1 MTTLPE
7 NHPLRQELNDEVH
20 ARPPP
25 ALVAPCRISFLAL
38 LSEPKSRKAERAH
51 LAALCEK
58 FGVAPPAASANHFKA
73 EILTGQP
80 GAITLLWERHT
91 EFARYMVIAAG
102 AADDPF
108 AEPALS
114 RLPPDWVAAIPGK
127 LLVATH
133 IAMLP
138 DKGVPIDPDRL
149 SVRHFSGNVLV
160 GAHVSAEAGTA
171 FADFRILPDGFSR
184 LMVWN
189 RSMTP
194 RQAGRT
200 VQRLIELDSYRMMT
214 LLALPIARGLSP
226 FLTQCERELA
236 EITARM
242 MDAPV
247 EEEPRLLQR
256 LTKLE
261 AEIQSRHADNHF
273 RFSAASAY
281 HDLVERRIA
290 ELREGRLEGVQ
301 TFEEFTERR
310 LVPAVNTCR
319 SVAGQLDSLSERV
332 ARATQSLS
340 TRTAITRERQNQAL
354 LETMARR
361 AKMQLRLQQ
370 TVEGLSIAAISYYLV
385 GLIGYGAKGAKAAG
399 LPWEPDLVMALSIP
413 FVVGFLAYGLQRIRA
428 RLKLGS
434 GE

>member
-1 MTTLPE
+1 MKLPA
-7 NHPLRQELNDEVH
+7 NHALRQELNDEVH

-25 ALVAPCRISFLAL
+25 ALSASCRISFLAL
-38 LSEPKSRKAERAH
+38 LSEPKSRTAERAH
-51 LAALCEK
+51 IAVLCER
-58 FGVAPPAASANHFKA
+58 FGVVSPVASANHFNA
-73 EILTGQP
+73 EMLKGQP
-80 GAITLLWERHT
+80 GAVTLLWERHT
-91 EFARYMVIAAG
+91 EFARYMVIAEGAG
-102 AADDPF
+102 DDPF
-108 AEPALS
+108 AKSALS
-114 RLPPDWVAAIPGK
+114 YLPEDWVAAIPGK

-133 IAMLP
+133 IAVLP
-138 DKGVPIDPDRL
+138 DTGQPIDPDRL
-149 SVRHFSGNVLV
+149 SAQYFSGHVLV
-160 GAHVSAEAGTA
+160 GADVGAEAGTA
-171 FADFRILPDGFSR
+171 FADFRILADGFSR

-189 RSMTP
+189 KSMTP
-194 RQAGRT
+194 RQSGRT

-226 FLTQCERELA
+226 FLSQCERELA
-236 EITARM
+236 EITGRM
-242 MDAPV
+242 TDAPV
-247 EEEPRLLQR
+247 EEEPQLLQR

-273 RFSAASAY
+273 RFSATSAY

-290 ELREGRLEGVQ
+290 ELREGRLHGVQ
-301 TFEEFTERR
+301 TFGEFTERR

-319 SVAGQLDSLSERV
+319 SVAGQLEGLSERV

-370 TVEGLSIAAISYYLV
+370 TVEGLSVAAISYYVV
-385 GLIGYGAKGAKAAG
+385 GLIGYGAKGFKAVG
-399 LPWEPDLVMALSIP
+399 LPFEPDLVMALSIP
-413 FVVGFLAYGLQRIRA
+413 FVIGFLAYGLQRIRG

-434 GE
+434 DE